1 MASWY
6 HMKVNS
12 EIPLPPQHFMK
23 RINNW
28 LSPKCGP
35 IRSTKHGTGEFA
47 KQPILKGEAIAIF
60 GGAVRTREERDALPE
75 DVRYLQLGIDE
86 DMFIGPG
93 NAEERDDADWFN
105 HSCDPNA
112 GIYGQITLVAMRDIQ
127 PDEEITFDYVMCA
140 AQQGEKRI
148 LFPCNCQ
155 SASCRKEVTSHDWKS
170 PILQKKY
177 RGYFSSFIQRLIE
190 QSHKEQ

>member
-1 MASWY
+1 
-6 HMKVNS
+6 
-12 EIPLPPQHFMK
+12 MK

-28 LSPKCGP
+28 LSPRCEP
-35 IRSTKHGTGEFA
+35 ICSATHGTGEFA
-47 KQPILKGEAIAIF
+47 KQSISKGEIIAVF
-60 GGAVRTREERDALPE
+60 GGTVRVREERDALPE
-75 DVRYLQLGIDE
+75 DVRYLQLGIE
-86 DMFIGPG
+86 ENMFIGPR
-93 NAEERDDADWFN
+93 NAKEQDDADWFN

-112 GIYGQITLVAMRDIQ
+112 GIHGQITLVAMREIQ

-155 SASCRKEVTSHDWKS
+155 SDSCRKEVTNHDWKN

-177 RGYFSSFIQRLIE
+177 HGYFSSFIQRLIDQFHNE
-190 QSHKEQ
+190 Q